1 MPTHQDESRR
11 QRELDTY
18 HVVDTLPE
26 AAFDDITRLASI
38 LCGTPIALVSLIDRD
53 RQWFKSRTGLDL
65 TEGKREEA
73 FCDHVIREPGQL
85 MEVPDAERDP
95 RFVDNPFVTGEAGIR
110 FYAGMPL
117 VTPSGAAIG
126 TICVLDRQPR
136 LLSAEQ
142 REGMASLARLT
153 MNLLEGRHRERQLE
167 LAAVLASANAAEAPA
182 VMQGTESLSPAVPTP
197 AATAP
202 DTSVFTVAIFEL
214 QGLEAAVKRIG
225 DRAVNR
231 ALAQLHDAFEAQLR
245 PGSGDTVS
253 HASGSPEM
261 IVVLHGK
268 DAHEALQPLTDCLRI
283 FESETSFRVLAGAS
297 QSNDAGERP
306 ELVYLRADAQ
316 LSEAKDHYR
325 GGIAALQGAARA
337 A

>member
-1 MPTHQDESRR
+1 MTTCQDESSR

-18 HVVDTLPE
+18 RVVDTLPE

-53 RQWFKSRTGLDL
+53 RQWFKSRTGLDM

-73 FCDHVIREPGQL
+73 FCDHVIRQPGQL
-85 MEVPDAERDP
+85 MEVPDAQRDP
-95 RFVDNPFVTGEAGIR
+95 RFADNPFVTGEAGIR

-126 TICVLDRQPR
+126 TVCVIDREPH
-136 LLSAEQ
+136 LLSDAQ
-142 REGMASLARLT
+142 RDGMASLARLT

-167 LAAVLASANAAEAPA
+167 LANVLASASASQAQVAA
-182 VMQGTESLSPAVPTP
+182 STP
-197 AATAP
+197 IAAP
-202 DTSVFTVAIFEL
+202 DTSAFTVAIFEL

-231 ALAQLHDAFEAQLR
+231 ALEQLHDALEAKLR

-253 HASGSPEM
+253 HAAGSPEM

-268 DAHEALQPLTDCLRI
+268 AAHEALQPLTDYLRG
-283 FESETSFRVLAGAS
+283 FESETGFRVLTGAS

-316 LSEAKDHYR
+316 LSDAKDLYR
-325 GGIAALQGAARA
+325 SEIAARLGGARA

>member
-1 MPTHQDESRR
+1 MPSHQDESSR

-53 RQWFKSRTGLDL
+53 RQWFKSRTGLEL

-95 RFVDNPFVTGEAGIR
+95 RFVDNPFVTGEAHIR

-126 TICVLDRQPR
+126 TICVLDRDPR

-142 REGMASLARLT
+142 RDGLASLARLT

-182 VMQGTESLSPAVPTP
+182 TVSKRVAL
-197 AATAP
+197 AP

-225 DRAVNR
+225 DRAVDR

-268 DAHEALQPLTDCLRI
+268 AAHESLQPLTDYLRV
-283 FESETSFRVLAGAS
+283 FESETSFRVLTGAS
-297 QSNDAGERP
+297 QSNDPSERP

-316 LSEAKDHYR
+316 LSDAKDLYR
-325 GGIAALQGAARA
+325 GEIAARPGGARA